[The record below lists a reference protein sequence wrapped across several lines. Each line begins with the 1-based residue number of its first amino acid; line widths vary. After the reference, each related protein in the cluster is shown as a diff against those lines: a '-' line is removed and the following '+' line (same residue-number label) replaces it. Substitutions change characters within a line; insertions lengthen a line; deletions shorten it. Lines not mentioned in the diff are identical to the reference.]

1 MQPFGCIKA
10 EPASLLAPPLV
21 PDRLLGAFPGS
32 AYNRKDSVMVLDARG
47 SSVEAHAARR
57 LTAEHVAARA
67 LVESATFGD
76 AAPKILQ
83 AICEALDWEYGA
95 LWRIDAEAEALLCV
109 DTWRRSADA
118 FPEFDRASRD
128 ITFGHGVGLP
138 GRVWSTGQPAWI
150 PDVVRD
156 PNFPRA
162 SIADR
167 EGLHSAFGFPILLRG
182 QVQSVLEFFS
192 SEIRAPDEDLLSTL
206 TSVGN
211 QIGLFVDRR
220 RAQEELD
227 RFFTLSLD
235 MFCIVGFDGYFKRIN
250 PAWQRVLGY
259 SETELFT
266 RPYIEFIHPDD
277 RAATGAAAGRL
288 TNGHEIAYF
297 ENRYFHK
304 DGTIRWLL
312 WTSTPFPQ
320 QQIIYAAARDITER
334 KAAEQT
340 LSDYARDLE
349 QSRQALEEQTARL
362 AQLVKELEL
371 AKARAEEAAEAKSAF
386 VANMSHEI
394 RTPLNGILGM
404 TTLALQTKLSSE
416 QQEYLDTIKSSAESL
431 LEIVNDILDFSRIE
445 ARRLDL
451 EHTEFDLRE
460 AVGDAAKV
468 LALRASEK
476 GLELACHIAADAPD
490 QLLGDAGRLRQ
501 VLLNVL
507 GNAVKF
513 TDTGE
518 VVLHVDVET
527 VTPSRVTLRFAV
539 TDTGIGIPAEKQRQ
553 IFQAFTQA
561 DSSTTRRFGG
571 TGLGLA
577 IALRLVELMHGRM
590 WVESEVGRG
599 SAFFFTAAFD
609 RPQTAAHEP
618 LLDKS
623 RALDGLRVLV
633 VDDNATNRRILQE
646 MLTSWQMKP
655 TTMGDAESALEALRA
670 GVIDGK
676 PFDAIISDRQ
686 MPGVDGFMLA
696 RRVRRDRS
704 LARTPI
710 VMLMSVGD
718 AGEAAGRGVAIDAFL
733 TKPVKHS
740 DLLDALATLFRV
752 STRTPRPGR
761 SLRPA
766 IRAAKRLRVL
776 VAEDNPVNRKLV
788 TKLLQKRG
796 HQIDAV
802 ENGRAAVDTIV
813 ANPPGT
819 FDAVLMDVQMPE
831 MSGFEATQAI
841 REHEIQS
848 GFHVPIVALTAHAM
862 AGDRERCLAGGMDGY
877 LSKPIEVNDL
887 VATVER
893 LGSGEGSPVGHS
905 AQPKTLSIFDE
916 RTALAHTGGDRR
928 LLKQIIKLFRADSP
942 TSLKRI
948 DRALRGR
955 DSEALRMAAH
965 AIKGAIATVG
975 SSAGRDAAA
984 QLETQARS
992 SNWLEAERARDELR
1006 KVIRQ
1011 LDEAFASADLLSRG
1025 AKGRPRNVKV
1035 TRRKRSG

>member
-1 MQPFGCIKA
+1 M
-10 EPASLLAPPLV
+10 
-21 PDRLLGAFPGS
+21 
-32 AYNRKDSVMVLDARG
+32 VMDARG
-47 SSVEAHAARR
+47 SSVEAHATRR
-57 LTAEHVAARA
+57 LTAEHVAAHA

-76 AAPKILQ
+76 AAPKILP

-95 LWRIDAEAEALLCV
+95 LWRIDAEAEVLRCV
-109 DTWRRSADA
+109 NTWCSSPRA
-118 FPEFDRASRD
+118 FPEFDRVSREM
-128 ITFGHGVGLP
+128 TFRHGVGLP
-138 GRVWSTGQPAWI
+138 GRVWSTAQPAWI

-156 PNFPRA
+156 ANFPRA

-192 SEIRAPDEDLLSTL
+192 SEIRSPDEDLLSTL

-250 PAWQRVLGY
+250 PAWQKVLGY
-259 SETELFT
+259 SEAELFA

-277 RAATGAAAGRL
+277 RSATNVAAGRL

-320 QQIIYAAARDITER
+320 QQIIYAAARDITEQ
-334 KAAEQT
+334 KAAHET
-340 LSDYARDLE
+340 LADYARDLE
-349 QSRQALEEQTARL
+349 HSRQALEEQTARL

-404 TTLALQTKLSSE
+404 TTLALQTKLSPE
-416 QQEYLDTIKSSAESL
+416 QREYLDTIKSSADSL
-431 LEIVNDILDFSRIE
+431 LAIVNDILDFSRIE

-460 AVGDAAKV
+460 VVGDAAKV

-476 GLELACHIAADAPD
+476 GLELACHIAAEAPD
-490 QLLGDAGRLRQ
+490 LLLGDPGRLRQ

-518 VVLHVDVET
+518 VVLHVDVEH
-527 VTPSRVTLRFAV
+527 VAPSRVMLRFAV
-539 TDTGIGIPAEKQRQ
+539 TDTGIGIPGEKQRH

-577 IALRLVELMHGRM
+577 IALRLVELMRGRM

-609 RPQTAAHEP
+609 RPQSTTREP

-633 VDDNATNRRILQE
+633 VDDNATNRRILEE
-646 MLTSWQMKP
+646 MLASWHMTP
-655 TTMGDAESALEALRA
+655 AAVEDAESALDALRRA
-670 GVIDGK
+670 VSDQK
-676 PFDAIISDRQ
+676 PFDVIISDRQ
-686 MPGVDGFMLA
+686 MPVVDGFMLA
-696 RRVRRDRS
+696 RRIRRERS
-704 LARTPI
+704 LSRTPI

-718 AGEAAGRGVAIDAFL
+718 ASEASSRGVSIDAFL

-752 STRTPRPGR
+752 SIRRPRPGR
-761 SLRPA
+761 PARPS
-766 IRAAKRLRVL
+766 IRAAKPLRIL

-802 ENGRAAVDTIV
+802 DNGRAALDLIV
-813 ANPPGT
+813 EAPPST
-819 FDAVLMDVQMPE
+819 FDVVLMDVQMPE
-831 MSGFEATQAI
+831 MGGFEATQAI
-841 REHEIQS
+841 REHEGRAGS
-848 GFHVPIVALTAHAM
+848 HVPIVALTAHAM
-862 AGDRERCLAGGMDGY
+862 SGDRERCLAGGMDGY
-877 LSKPIEVNDL
+877 LSKPIEVDDL
-887 VATVER
+887 IATVER
-893 LGSGEGSPVGHS
+893 FGAAETSASGQTATTPTAAV
-905 AQPKTLSIFDE
+905 FDE
-916 RTALAHTGGDRR
+916 RAALAYTGSDRR
-928 LLKQIIKLFRADSP
+928 LLKQVITLFRDEMPA
-942 TSLKRI
+942 SLKRI

-955 DSEALRMAAH
+955 DGDQLRMAAH
-965 AIKGAIATVG
+965 AVKGAIATVG
-975 SSAGRDAAA
+975 SAAGRDAAA
-984 QLETQARS
+984 RLETHARAG
-992 SNWLEAERARDELR
+992 NWLEAERARDELR
-1006 KVIRQ
+1006 TVLRQ
-1011 LDEAFASADLLSRG
+1011 LDQAFQSASLLSRA
-1025 AKGRPRNVKV
+1025 AK
-1035 TRRKRSG
+1035 TRTTRKAKTVRKKRSQS